1 MKYSWVILNMNFSF
15 LIQIT
20 IQIIIK
26 IIIFETNLD
35 DFSVNLFLWK
45 SIKFIHLTN
54 INFCFLIK
62 NCKQITVV
70 IFILHLFL
78 TALHYCS
85 HILLANLGS

>member
-1 MKYSWVILNMNFSF
+1 MSYFKYDFFIAHSDINSDNYSDNY
-15 LIQIT
+15 
-20 IQIIIK
+20 
-26 IIIFETNLD
+26 FETNLD

-62 NCKQITVV
+62 NCMQITVV